1 MRGKTLEQLVSEAK
15 ANIGRVSDEE
25 LKSAI
30 ENEEPVVIL
39 DVRDKD
45 LYLAGHLPGA
55 ISLPRAAI
63 ELDID
68 EVVPDQDTKVVT
80 YCGGETR
87 GSLSAHTL
95 QIMGYENASVLSGGF
110 RGWKSAGLPID
121 KSVVTGEPQDW
132 APFELAAEEE
142 GGQDSS

>member
-30 ENEEPVVIL
+30 ENDEPIVIL

-55 ISLPRAAI
+55 ISLPRAGI

-110 RGWKSAGLPID
+110 RGWKSAGLPLEN
-121 KSVVTGEPQDW
+121 SVVTSGPQNW
-132 APFELAAEEE
+132 TPLELAAEEE
-142 GGQDSS
+142 GSQDPS

>member
-1 MRGKTLEQLVSEAK
+1 MRGKTLEQLVVEAK

-25 LKSAI
+25 LKTAI
-30 ENEEPVVIL
+30 ENDEPIVIL

-45 LYLAGHLPGA
+45 LYEAGHLPGA

-68 EVVPDQDTKVVT
+68 EIVPDQDTKVVT

-95 QIMGYENASVLSGGF
+95 QIMGYENASVLTGGF
-110 RGWKSAGLPID
+110 RGWKSAGLPVEE
-121 KSVVTGEPQDW
+121 SVT
-132 APFELAAEEE
+132 
-142 GGQDSS
+142 SIS

>member
-1 MRGKTLEQLVSEAK
+1 MRGKTLEQLVAEAK
-15 ANIGRVSDEE
+15 ANIGRVSDEG
-25 LKSAI
+25 LKTSI
-30 ENEEPVVIL
+30 ENDEPIVIL

-45 LYLAGHLPGA
+45 LYEAGHLPGA

-68 EVVPDQDTKVVT
+68 EIVPDQDTKVVT

-95 QIMGYENASVLSGGF
+95 QIMGYENASVLTGGF
-110 RGWKSAGLPID
+110 RGWKSAELPVEE
-121 KSVVTGEPQDW
+121 SVT
-132 APFELAAEEE
+132 
-142 GGQDSS
+142 SIS